1 MALTEKCTCW
11 MLVLNACLI
20 LTVQAECGKD
30 CAYCIYHLQDR
41 HAEINTVTCTLE
53 CERKLLTTKTWEVC
67 KNVLQGNQPQM
78 STEQVNDPLEG
89 VNQENGDH
97 QLAKKYGG
105 FMERYGGF
113 TKKMAELYNVEPD
126 DDNDGSEILAKRY
139 GGFMKKDVESGS
151 QADTAG
157 LLREILNA
165 GDSEVD
171 SNNNKNHDGEITK
184 RYGGF
189 MRSIKRNL
197 DLEDGIKELQ
207 KRYGGFMRRVGRP
220 DWKENNKRY
229 EWFSK
234 QPKNKDSKEINS
246 EEVEKRYG
254 GFMGY

>member
-1 MALTEKCTCW
+1 
-11 MLVLNACLI
+11 
-20 LTVQAECGKD
+20 
-30 CAYCIYHLQDR
+30 
-41 HAEINTVTCTLE
+41 
-53 CERKLLTTKTWEVC
+53 
-67 KNVLQGNQPQM
+67 M

-139 GGFMKKDVESGS
+139 G
-151 QADTAG
+151 

-171 SNNNKNHDGEITK
+171 SNNNKYHDGEITK

-229 EWFSK
+229 EGFSK